1 MENCGVS
8 TVYNLAK
15 LANLL
20 ERINF
25 HAVQF
30 HDLGSFYIIREK

>member
-1 MENCGVS
+1 MENCAVPTVS
-8 TVYNLAK
+8 TAK

-25 HAVQF
+25 HAIKF
-30 HDLGSFYIIREK
+30 RDLGSFYIKREK